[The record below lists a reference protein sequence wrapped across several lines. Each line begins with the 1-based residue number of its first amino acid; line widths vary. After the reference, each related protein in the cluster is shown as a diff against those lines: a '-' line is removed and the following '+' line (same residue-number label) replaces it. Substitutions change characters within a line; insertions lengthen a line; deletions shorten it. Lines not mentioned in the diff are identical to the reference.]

1 MDSFPTTQEMKE
13 NGMYPYRL
21 IPHKDW
27 NGGYPFNFIFWYL
40 GLPQILNSVD
50 TAKYRRFMRVYNQV
64 RRAKKSSYKARYY
77 IEELRRIYGERCGIC
92 GESLVANDN
101 ARNGYEKWSTSVDHI
116 VPLSKNGPDL
126 PLNWQP
132 SHKGCNNRK
141 SNKEVKPAIIVT
153 GNDRIYIW
161 AVWHMR
167 RRFSFIELIK
177 LLEKGL

>member
-1 MDSFPTTQEMKE
+1 MDSFPSIQEMKE

-27 NGGYPFNFIFWYL
+27 NGGYPFDFIFWYL
-40 GLPQILNSVD
+40 GLPQSIDSID
-50 TAKYRRFMRVYNQV
+50 TATYRRFMRVYNQV
-64 RRAKKSSYKARYY
+64 RNAKKSSYKSRYY
-77 IEELRRIYGERCGIC
+77 IKELCRIYGNRCGIC
-92 GESLVANDN
+92 GEEILVGSTCGRYSL
-101 ARNGYEKWSTSVDHI
+101 SVDHI
-116 VPLSKNGPDL
+116 IPLSKGGPDL

-132 SHKGCNNRK
+132 SHKGCNNKK
-141 SNKEVKPAIIVT
+141 SNKNMKPAIIVT
-153 GNDRIYIW
+153 GYDRVYIW